1 VSGARTPRPPVLALI
16 GDRYH
21 NPDYIRIHLWRLAR
35 EAGVELEYTANYEW
49 FATRQSCEELLSGR
63 SAFIV
68 FRDGLIFPDGYVG
81 PEAFSYYSTF
91 LMNSPPNG
99 PPATWV
105 TEAFG
110 ETVEQFVAGGG
121 GLFSMHNN
129 LSVSTYSSAYRRVT
143 RGVYDGHPPERNWRV
158 LAVAPDH
165 ELLSGVSDFVLT
177 DEQHF
182 PVYDGDASAVLL
194 RGKNTDGLT
203 FTSDSGATRAG
214 TGSVVAWSHEHGSG
228 RVVVSTIGH
237 NLDALWKP
245 SAFRFQLNA
254 LRWLL
259 GGANGATTTT
269 TTTSSSSSSSTSSGT
284 SSGGSQDE
292 EG

>member
-1 VSGARTPRPPVLALI
+1 MSEPRPSRPSVLALI
-16 GDRYH
+16 GDRFH

-49 FATRQSCEELLSGR
+49 FATRLSSEELLAGR
-63 SAFIV
+63 KVLIV

-81 PEAFSYYSTF
+81 PEAYSYYSTF
-91 LMNSPPNG
+91 LMESPPSG
-99 PPATWV
+99 PPTTWV
-105 TEAFG
+105 TEGFG
-110 ETVEQFVAGGG
+110 EAVEQFVADGG

-158 LAVAPDH
+158 VPVAPGH

-182 PVYDGDASAVLL
+182 PIFDGDPSAILL
-194 RGKNTDGLT
+194 RGENTDGLT
-203 FTSDSGATRAG
+203 FTSDSGATQSG
-214 TGSVVAWSHEHGSG
+214 TGSVVAWSHEQGSG
-228 RVVVSTIGH
+228 RVVVSTFGH

-259 GGANGATTTT
+259 GGV
-269 TTTSSSSSSSTSSGT
+269 
-284 SSGGSQDE
+284 GSAAADHE
-292 EG
+292 